1 MNFICTKKS
10 NVNGFFPVQNV
21 GLNSDYMRIQT
32 DLPEVDVPKG
42 TIVRVDPD
50 CHLGSLENGLHLSVT
65 VISVDHFENQENPFD
80 NVKLTVITKVSNI
93 YT

>member
-1 MNFICTKKS
+1 MII
-10 NVNGFFPVQNV
+10 PLQNV

-42 TIVRVDPD
+42 TLVRVDPD
-50 CHLGSLENGLHLSVT
+50 CHLDSMKNGISVT

-80 NVKLTVITKVSNI
+80 NVKLTVITKVS
-93 YT
+93 TGPS

>member
-1 MNFICTKKS
+1 MLI
-10 NVNGFFPVQNV
+10 PLQNV

-42 TIVRVDPD
+42 TLVRIDLD
-50 CHLGSLENGLHLSVT
+50 CHLGSMKNGISVT

-80 NVKLTVITKVSNI
+80 NVKLTVITKVS
-93 YT
+93 TGPS